1 MTVFVCAG
9 CDAVL
14 SSPLAQVALPVHAHQ
29 KWGYRLLPVLM
40 EPGTY
45 AVEPEPSGPPWRP
58 WSEIGE
64 DDAAVRGVFA
74 PEYELSF
81 GPPGAIVIAPGDAR
95 GTVLIPDRCDG
106 QCCGLDG
113 RDG

>member
-29 KWGYRLLPVLM
+29 MWGYSLLPVLM

-58 WSEIGE
+58 WNEIGA
-64 DDAAVRGVFA
+64 DDGAVRGVFA
-74 PEYELSF
+74 PE
-81 GPPGAIVIAPGDAR
+81 
-95 GTVLIPDRCDG
+95 
-106 QCCGLDG
+106 
-113 RDG
+113 